1 MSLSAREQRILREIE
16 RELAKSKR
24 DGRWLAA
31 MIGGLVIG
39 IAILS
44 AGVALGNPAM
54 MIGGA
59 VLTQLS
65 PAALVARGL
74 IAALF
79 RARQTGATGRSGLM
93 WRR

>member
-1 MSLSAREQRILREIE
+1 MSLSAREQRILRDIE
-16 RELAKSKR
+16 LELARSTR
-24 DGRWLAA
+24 DARWVAVLLSGLLA
-31 MIGGLVIG
+31 G

-65 PAALVARGL
+65 PAALVLRGL
-74 IAALF
+74 VAALS
-79 RARQTGATGRSGLM
+79 RARPTRASRRGWT

>member
-16 RELAKSKR
+16 LELARSTR
-24 DGRWLAA
+24 DARWLPV
-31 MIGGLVIG
+31 MIAGLVAG

-44 AGVALGNPAM
+44 AGVALGNPAI

-65 PAALVARGL
+65 PAASVLRGLVA
-74 IAALF
+74 ALS
-79 RARQTGATGRSGLM
+79 RARPTKASHRGLM